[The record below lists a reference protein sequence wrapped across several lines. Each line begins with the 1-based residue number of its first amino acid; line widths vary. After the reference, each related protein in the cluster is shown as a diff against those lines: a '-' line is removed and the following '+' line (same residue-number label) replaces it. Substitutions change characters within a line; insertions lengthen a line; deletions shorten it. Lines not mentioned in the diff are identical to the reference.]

1 MAKLYNVYTTA
12 LIPRIPGMQIRLKF
26 DRLDRKRRH
35 WLMIENTDEYGSDY
49 EESGEDFD
57 EASDEDFDEDSDED
71 YGEDSDEDV
80 TVDITR
86 FEASYWQVRVKALH
100 ALGKLEPAALAQHTD
115 ALVAMLSDSHWS
127 VRAAALTA
135 GLH

>member
-1 MAKLYNVYTTA
+1 
-12 LIPRIPGMQIRLKF
+12 MQIRLKF

-86 FEASYWQVRVKALH
+86 FEASYCQVRVKALH